1 MDANGSCGCDAGTG
15 FVAMQNLPESEDDDE
30 EEGDEEIE
38 VQMRRELRCMQ
49 LFYVVLHELAG
60 CMPAFVLCLI
70 MHDMHVHFQ
79 RVSIATCCHHVGFC
93 GTAGHAGLDLCPV
106 EALSATERKVSFSQ
120 ATLLLHH
127 LQPDC
132 LNDLFGRTLSPIIM
146 VQWKRT
152 LNERTAILEIDPF
165 SSEP

>member
-1 MDANGSCGCDAGTG
+1 M
-15 FVAMQNLPESEDDDE
+15 
-30 EEGDEEIE
+30 
-38 VQMRRELRCMQ
+38 
-49 LFYVVLHELAG
+49 LA
-60 CMPAFVLCLI
+60 FFLCLI
-70 MHDMHVHFQ
+70 MHDMHLHFQ

-106 EALSATERKVSFSQ
+106 EAPSATERKVSFSQ

-146 VQWKRT
+146 VQWKRI
-152 LNERTAILEIDPF
+152 LNERMPILEIHPF